1 MILRQTW
8 LSWRRR
14 VWSWKRNSAAVRK
27 VLFLFLSL
35 LPCSKSFPLP
45 SFSLFPCCLNR
56 RIEGWNVRNN
66 LFIFENKTVPQTT
79 YFLSEGIGFALL
91 QWLTSTLWYFIVFVQ
106 TAKSHCCF
114 SESHSGALVVVVS
127 HRTHTYTRSL
137 TVSWRLCVCVCLV
150 DLPAISITVSAAKWG
165 ERHRQPTGMLL
176 LFWGS
181 GSRGPDCFAQ
191 GQHDLGVVICI
202 LVDCI
207 VSFLRTTQEAWA
219 CNCSARIWHQ
229 LHTT

>member
-35 LPCSKSFPLP
+35 LPCNKSFPLP
-45 SFSLFPCCLNR
+45 SFSLFPCSLNLR
-56 RIEGWNVRNN
+56 SEGWNVRNN

-79 YFLSEGIGFALL
+79 YFLAEGIGFALL

-114 SESHSGALVVVVS
+114 SESRSGALVVVVS
-127 HRTHTYTRSL
+127 HRTHTHTFTHRQL
-137 TVSWRLCVCVCLV
+137 EVVCVCVFGGFTCHFYYCFCSQMRWE
-150 DLPAISITVSAAKWG
+150 AQTA
-165 ERHRQPTGMLL
+165 HRDVASLL
-176 LFWGS
+176 
-181 GSRGPDCFAQ
+181 R
-191 GQHDLGVVICI
+191 
-202 LVDCI
+202 
-207 VSFLRTTQEAWA
+207 
-219 CNCSARIWHQ
+219 
-229 LHTT
+229 